1 MSLLNSINSVTTTMN
16 TTTNHLLNLLLHL
29 QQSHTPPYPENKG
42 VIFLYLSLT
51 PICFE
56 LTEEG
61 DLEGTVWYHWKW
73 EDSRLK
79 WIDDTSNEVLVPKR
93 LIHIPGILPI
103 SKYVRETFD
112 HRELATIYRNG
123 TVFLNQRVRIK
134 VPCDGYTWDN
144 PWDIMNCSF
153 TYTPWTHNS
162 ATIDLR
168 KLGETDSVD
177 LSKYDNENCPVKL
190 INVSVPSTKK
200 LIPSIYLW
208 KLLRY
213 IFQISEE
220 NGIIKLIALSVS
232 FTEIATERLL
242 EMVRSNKSPTLSTVH
257 GFRGKIVFLV
267 LIKCGI
273 SQLTHISS
281 WEKRGLGKVL
291 MRFPFSST
299 IPSSLYI

>member
-16 TTTNHLLNLLLHL
+16 TTTNHLLNLLLVLLLNKIYSIHTSFMAHHPAINTL
-29 QQSHTPPYPENKG
+29 LSTYNKVTPPYPENKG

-177 LSKYDNENCPVKL
+177 LSN
-190 INVSVPSTKK
+190 
-200 LIPSIYLW
+200 
-208 KLLRY
+208 
-213 IFQISEE
+213 
-220 NGIIKLIALSVS
+220 
-232 FTEIATERLL
+232 
-242 EMVRSNKSPTLSTVH
+242 
-257 GFRGKIVFLV
+257 
-267 LIKCGI
+267 
-273 SQLTHISS
+273 
-281 WEKRGLGKVL
+281 
-291 MRFPFSST
+291 
-299 IPSSLYI
+299 